1 MERTSIKEDQ
11 TIIESITGQIGVEN
25 LLQTIGENL
34 EPNQV
39 FETETLEAW
48 AEENGYEKKAS

>member
-25 LLQTIGENL
+25 LLQTIGEKL

-39 FETETLEAW
+39 FDTETLEAW